1 MISRCS
7 LLSRRR
13 TALRTLSLGIAL
25 PCRIAALCR
34 ALCLLPVAVLGIPIL
49 RIALLPIAVLRIPV
63 LRISLLSV
71 AILRI
76 PILRIALL
84 PIAVLRIP
92 ILRIPVSGITLLS
105 VTVSLT
111 AHLLCVQLPGIVLVC
126 GAVRCSGT
134 EKHGLFITTGLFQV
148 YYYTVILI
156 IDGLIFIILCRMIR
170 YR

>member
-13 TALRTLSLGIAL
+13 TALRT
-25 PCRIAALCR
+25 
-34 ALCLLPVAVLGIPIL
+34 LCLLPVAVLGIPIL

-76 PILRIALL
+76 ALL
-84 PIAVLRIP
+84 FVAVLRIP
-92 ILRIPVSGITLLS
+92 ILRIPVPGITLLS

-134 EKHGLFITTGLFQV
+134 ENMVSRRLCCSV
-148 YYYTVILI
+148 YDFVP
-156 IDGLIFIILCRMIR
+156 R
-170 YR
+170 

>member
-1 MISRCS
+1 MKYGSDRNSVSAYSALAVPVWSGSAGADSVSATSAGSFPAWLIVTLSLGTLGLAVGLTAVISRCS

-84 PIAVLRIP
+84 PIAV
-92 ILRIPVSGITLLS
+92 
-105 VTVSLT
+105 
-111 AHLLCVQLPGIVLVC
+111 C
-126 GAVRCSGT
+126 GYPFCGYPFRG
-134 EKHGLFITTGLFQV
+134 
-148 YYYTVILI
+148 
-156 IDGLIFIILCRMIR
+156 
-170 YR
+170 